1 VSVKRMTRL
10 PASEGAEEWSGPV
23 LIRGWLRARDPLI
36 HPVACV
42 KLVRKWSRL
51 KRDVDRGAGFLSFE
65 YWQRLDQLVFGMHV
79 GWRSHAELL
88 SFYQTPSHK
97 DIAAFA
103 MRSALVRAM
112 KLETL
117 AIDDR
122 SRVIRLG
129 GFTIQAD
136 QSDLPSDSLFPGA
149 AELRA

>member
-1 VSVKRMTRL
+1 MSVKRMKRL

-23 LIRGWLRARDPLI
+23 LIRGWLRAREPLM

-42 KLVRKWSRL
+42 KLIRKWARL

-79 GWRSHAELL
+79 GWSSNAELL

-117 AIDDR
+117 AIDER

-129 GFTIQAD
+129 GFTIQTD
-136 QSDLPSDSLFPGA
+136 EGDLPNDSLFP
-149 AELRA
+149 RAVEIHA